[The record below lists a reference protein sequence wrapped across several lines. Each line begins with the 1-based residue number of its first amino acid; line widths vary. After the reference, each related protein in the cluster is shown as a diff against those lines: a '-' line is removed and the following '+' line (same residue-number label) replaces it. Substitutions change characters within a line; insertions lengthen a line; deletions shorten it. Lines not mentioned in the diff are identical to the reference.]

1 MTTITRYG
9 LAGML
14 LVVIA
19 SVLQFGLTYYQGRI
33 TTLQRDVAEITAVA
47 RQQQTTLDQIEVQR
61 QAVAAIDIKYT
72 KELADAKSENERLRA
87 DIANGTKRLQLNATC
102 TKPVSKATGP
112 ASVPDDAS
120 PRYDAEFERN
130 YLSLRERIGI
140 ATTQINGLQAYI
152 NNVCLMPRP
161 ESRNGS

>member
-1 MTTITRYG
+1 MFSGIKSIFTYLPALLLII
-9 LAGML
+9 LAGL
-14 LVVIA
+14 SL
-19 SVLQFGLTYYQGRI
+19 YYYHEA
-33 TTLQRDVAEITAVA
+33 DEWHDKADAATALA
-47 RQQQTTLDQIEVQR
+47 KSKQDTIDMMEGQR

-72 KELADAKSENERLRA
+72 KELADAKFENERLRA

-140 ATTQINGLQAYI
+140 ATTQIEGLQAYI

>member
-1 MTTITRYG
+1 MSRVTAILIAVLTIF
-9 LAGML
+9 L
-14 LVVIA
+14 L
-19 SVLQFGLTYYQGRI
+19 FGVTYYQGRV

-47 RQQQTTLDQIEVQR
+47 NQQKKDLQLIETQR

-87 DIANGTKRLQLNATC
+87 DIASGTKRLQLNATC
-102 TKPVSKATGP
+102 TKPVSKTTGP

-120 PRYDAEFERN
+120 ARLTNAAERD

-140 ATTQINGLQAYI
+140 ATTQIAGLQSYI
-152 NNVCLMPRP
+152 RTQCL
-161 ESRNGS
+161 N

>member
-1 MTTITRYG
+1 MSRVTAI
-9 LAGML
+9 LIAVL
-14 LVVIA
+14 IA
-19 SVLQFGLTYYQGRI
+19 SLFGLTYYHYRVQS
-33 TTLQRDVAEITAVA
+33 LNRDVAELSNVA
-47 RQQQTTLDQIEVQR
+47 KQQQATLDQIETQR

-102 TKPVSKATGP
+102 SKPVSKTTGP

-120 PRYDAEFERN
+120 ARLTNAAERD

-140 ATTQINGLQAYI
+140 ATSQINGLQAYI
-152 NNVCLMPRP
+152 TNVCLK
-161 ESRNGS
+161 

>member
-1 MTTITRYG
+1 MMNRVTAI
-9 LAGML
+9 LIAVL
-14 LVVIA
+14 IA
-19 SVLQFGLTYYQGRI
+19 SLFGLTYYHYRVQS
-33 TTLQRDVAEITAVA
+33 LSRDVAELSKVA
-47 RQQQTTLDQIEVQR
+47 KQQQATLDQIETQR

-102 TKPVSKATGP
+102 PKPVSKTTGP

-120 PRYDAEFERN
+120 ARLTESAQRD

-152 NNVCLMPRP
+152 NNVCLAK
-161 ESRNGS
+161 